1 MRQVG
6 KKRFLAILMS
16 LVMAMTLFA
25 GMTVSVSAAD
35 QDIVVLFTN
44 DVHCGVDDNIG
55 YAGLALYKQQMLAK
69 TPYVTLVD
77 AGDFVQGAP
86 IGTLSKGAFI
96 VDIMNLIGYDVVVP
110 GNHEYDYA
118 MDQFFTLSKR
128 TAAGF
133 TTCNFIDLKTGK
145 AAFAPYKMI
154 TYGDTKVAYVG
165 ITTPESFTKST
176 PAYFQDKAGN
186 YIYSLC
192 EDETGERL
200 YAAVQ
205 LAVDTARAEGADIV
219 IAVGHLG
226 QDGTTERWRSD
237 TVIKNTN
244 GIDVML
250 DGHSHEEYIQ
260 TVKNKDGSNVTLAQ
274 TGTKLAAIG
283 QLTINT
289 KGNIKIEM
297 VKEVKGGPVVVQTE
311 PGAEATTYT
320 VQAGDTLQKIAAA
333 QLGDASKFQEIVNMN
348 AGTIKNA
355 NLIYPGM
362 VLNIA
367 GGATQTVVQA
377 GNVDPLTDTFIKALQ
392 DSFEA
397 TLSRKIGSTT
407 VDLTVKDPATGNRL
421 VRSGETNLGDLCA
434 DAYKN
439 MLKTDISFVNGG
451 GVRADIKKGEITY
464 KDALTVHPFN
474 NMACVIEASGQIIW
488 DALEMGSK
496 NYPEE
501 SGGFLQV
508 AGVTY
513 TINSA
518 VASPVVVDEKGN
530 FLKVEGEHRVTDV
543 KINGQPLDVNKTYT
557 IGGHNYMLQDA
568 GDGYTMFQNCRVLR
582 DNVMPDVDILT
593 GYIEQNLHGTVGDT
607 YKNAT
612 GQGRIII
619 K

>member
-6 KKRFLAILMS
+6 KKRLLALLMS
-16 LVMAMTLFA
+16 VVMAMTLFA
-25 GMTVSVSAAD
+25 GMTVSVAAAD
-35 QDIVVLFTN
+35 QDIIVLFTN

-96 VDIMNLIGYDVVVP
+96 VDIMNLVGYDVVVP
-110 GNHEYDYA
+110 GNHEFDYA

-128 TAAGF
+128 TAVGF
-133 TTCNFIDLKTGK
+133 TTCNFIDLKTGN

-154 TYGDTKVAYVG
+154 TYGDTKIAYVG

-219 IAVGHLG
+219 VAIGHLG
-226 QDGTTERWRSD
+226 QDGTTDRWRSD

-250 DGHSHEEYIQ
+250 DGHSHEEYVQ
-260 TVKNKDGSNVTLAQ
+260 TVKNKDGKNVTLAQ
-274 TGTKLAAIG
+274 TGTKLNAIG
-283 QLTINT
+283 KMTIATN
-289 KGNIKIEM
+289 GRIKVEM
-297 VKEVKGGPVVVQTE
+297 VKEVKGGPVVVTTTE
-311 PGAEATTYT
+311 GEAKTYT
-320 VQAGDTLQKIAAA
+320 VQPGDTLNKIAAT
-333 QLGDASKFQEIVNMN
+333 QLGDASQVSTILAMN
-348 AGTIKNA
+348 EGTIKNA

-362 VLNIA
+362 VLNLS
-367 GGATQTVVQA
+367 GSATTVVSA
-377 GNVDPLTDTFIKALQ
+377 GNVDPMTDTFVKALQ

-397 TLSRKIGSTT
+397 TLSRKIGRTN
-407 VDLTVKDPATGNRL
+407 VDLTTKNPATGDRL
-421 VRSGETNLGDLCA
+421 VRSGETNLGDLAA
-434 DAYKN
+434 DAYKTI
-439 MLKTDISFVNGG
+439 LETDIGFANGG
-451 GVRADIKKGEITY
+451 GVRADIKTGDITY
-464 KDALTVHPFN
+464 KDALTVFPFN
-474 NMACVIEASGQIIW
+474 NMACVVEASGQVIL
-488 DALEMGSK
+488 DALEMSAK
-496 NYPEE
+496 NYPGE
-501 SGGFLQV
+501 SGGFLQT
-508 AGVTY
+508 AGLTY

-518 VASPVVVDEKGN
+518 VESSVVVDEKGN
-530 FLKVEGEHRVTDV
+530 FVSVAGARRVSDV
-543 KINGQPLDVNKTYT
+543 MVNGQPIDPNKTYT
-557 IGGHNYMLQDA
+557 IGSHNYMLQDA
-568 GDGYTMFQNCRVLR
+568 GDGYTMFQNCRVIR
-582 DNVMPDVDILT
+582 DNVMPDVDVLAT
-593 GYIEQNLHGTVGDT
+593 YIEKNLNGVVGDT
-607 YKNAT
+607 YKNPT
-612 GQGRIII
+612 GTSRIII

>member
-6 KKRFLAILMS
+6 KKRLLALLMS
-16 LVMAMTLFA
+16 VVMAMTLFA
-25 GMTVSVSAAD
+25 GMTVSVAAAD
-35 QDIVVLFTN
+35 QDIIVLFTN

-96 VDIMNLIGYDVVVP
+96 VDIMNLVGYDVVVP
-110 GNHEYDYA
+110 GNHEFDYA

-128 TAAGF
+128 TAVGF
-133 TTCNFIDLKTGK
+133 TTCNFIDLKTGN

-154 TYGDTKVAYVG
+154 TYGDTKIAYVG

-219 IAVGHLG
+219 VAIGHLG
-226 QDGTTERWRSD
+226 QDGTTDRWRSD

-250 DGHSHEEYIQ
+250 DGHSHEEYVQ
-260 TVKNKDGSNVTLAQ
+260 TVKNKDGKSVTLAQ
-274 TGTKLAAIG
+274 TGTKLNAIG
-283 QLTINT
+283 KMTIATN
-289 KGNIKIEM
+289 GRIKVEM
-297 VKEVKGGPVVVQTE
+297 VKEVKGGPVVVTTTE
-311 PGAEATTYT
+311 GEAKTYT
-320 VQAGDTLQKIAAA
+320 VQPGDTLNKIAAT
-333 QLGDASKFQEIVNMN
+333 QLGDASQVSTILAMN
-348 AGTIKNA
+348 EGTIKNA

-362 VLNIA
+362 VLNLS
-367 GGATQTVVQA
+367 GSATTVVSA
-377 GNVDPLTDTFIKALQ
+377 GNVDPMTDTFVKALQ

-397 TLSRKIGSTT
+397 TLSRKIGRTN
-407 VDLTVKDPATGNRL
+407 VDLTTKNPATGDRL
-421 VRSGETNLGDLCA
+421 VRSGETNLGDLAA
-434 DAYKN
+434 DAYKTI
-439 MLKTDISFVNGG
+439 LETDIGFANGG
-451 GVRADIKKGEITY
+451 GVRADIKTGDITY
-464 KDALTVHPFN
+464 KDALTVFPFN
-474 NMACVIEASGQIIW
+474 NMACVVEASGQVIL
-488 DALEMGSK
+488 DALEMSAK
-496 NYPEE
+496 NYPGE
-501 SGGFLQV
+501 SGGFLQT
-508 AGVTY
+508 AGLTY

-518 VASPVVVDEKGN
+518 VESSVVVDEKGN
-530 FLKVEGEHRVTDV
+530 FVSVAGARRVSDV
-543 KINGQPLDVNKTYT
+543 MVNGQPIDPNKTYT
-557 IGGHNYMLQDA
+557 IGSHNYMLQDA
-568 GDGYTMFQNCRVLR
+568 GDGYTMFQNCRVIR
-582 DNVMPDVDILT
+582 DNVMPDVDVLAT
-593 GYIEQNLHGTVGDT
+593 YIEKNLNGVVGDT
-607 YKNAT
+607 YKNPT
-612 GQGRIII
+612 GTSRIII